1 MRACLLFLL
10 KSPSSEHAALMELHF
25 QCCTLAD
32 SHLKAGLLASEHE
45 IHSPA
50 PASWPGWLANPNTA
64 LISSNAFKDS
74 LVKSAGASF

>member
-50 PASWPGWLANPNTA
+50 PSLMARVACQPKY
-64 LISSNAFKDS
+64 SSYLFKRFQR
-74 LVKSAGASF
+74 LTG